1 MNELERSKRTSRA
14 SRIAAGLAADGVRAV
29 ALTWV
34 DNAGLT
40 RAKGVPV
47 AVFGR
52 AAAWGV
58 GATPAFD
65 VFVVD
70 DSMTSS
76 RLVGGPVGDLRLL
89 PDLDRVVALAAQPG
103 WAWAPAD
110 KFTQDGEASPA
121 CQRGFARRMA
131 DAAAARSLT
140 FRMAFELEWFVG
152 PDGAAGGGTGLTEP
166 APADTE
172 PACRGPA
179 YGMTRLV
186 ELSDYAADL
195 LSALARQD
203 VAVEQFHPEYAPGQ
217 FEVSVA
223 AADPVAAA
231 DDSVLVRQTI
241 QAVSRRHGLRASF
254 APVVVPGQVG
264 NGGHLHLS
272 AWDDSGN
279 LFAGGSGP
287 YGLTDRGESML
298 ARLLDGLPAVS
309 AIGSPSVASYLR
321 LVPSHWAGAYVCWGR
336 ENREAALRFVTRTV
350 GTETSAANAELKSFD
365 LSANPYLVVGAVI
378 ALALAG
384 ADARRRLPPEVTGDP
399 AQMSDAEL
407 DSLGVRRLPQSLP
420 EAIAHLEGSAVLR
433 EAMGDALF
441 ESFVAVRRA
450 EADLFAGRS
459 PEEIAAATRWRF

>member
-1 MNELERSKRTSRA
+1 MNELERSERTSRA

-40 RAKGVPV
+40 RVKGVPT

-70 DSMTSS
+70 DAMTSR
-76 RLVGGPVGDLRLL
+76 RLVGGPTGDLRLL

-110 KFTQDGEASPA
+110 KFTQDGEAAPA
-121 CQRGFARRMA
+121 CQRGFAARMA
-131 DAAAARSLT
+131 DAAAARGLT

-152 PDGAAGGGTGLTEP
+152 PDGSGGGDGQ
-166 APADTE
+166 AGQGDAE

-223 AADPVAAA
+223 ATEPVAAA

-254 APVVVPGQVG
+254 APVVVAGQVG

-272 AWDDSGN
+272 AWDESGN
-279 LFAGGSGP
+279 LFAGGPGP
-287 YGLTDRGESML
+287 YGLTERGESML
-298 ARLLDGLPAVS
+298 AGLLDGLPALS

-321 LVPSHWAGAYVCWGR
+321 LLPSHWAGAYACWGR
-336 ENREAALRFVTRTV
+336 ENREAALRFVTGTV
-350 GTETSAANAELKSFD
+350 GTEASAANAELKSFD

-378 ALALAG
+378 AVVLAG
-384 ADARRRLPPEVTGDP
+384 ADAPRRLPPEVTGDP
-399 AQMSDAEL
+399 ARMPEAEL

-433 EAMGDALF
+433 AAMGDALI

-450 EADLFAGRS
+450 EVNLYAGR
-459 PEEIAAATRWRF
+459 PPDEIAAATRWRF